1 MLKNLLLYTND
12 FLALLVM
19 QLAIITVISIQIYA
33 LIKVKSLQRKYYI
46 FLLIKI
52 LEIIFF
58 KYEIFY
64 MYLILFIIGV
74 ILNISLAIRGKK
86 IDIKEMILGTIIFST
101 VPLII
106 TFGILYLILLNFIYD
121 WKYISQKKYKKTKYQ

>member
-12 FLALLVM
+12 FLALFVM
-19 QLAIITVISIQIYA
+19 KLTIITVISIQMYA
-33 LIKVKSLQRKYYI
+33 LIKVKLFQRKYYI

-74 ILNISLAIRGKK
+74 ILNISLAIRGKN
-86 IDIKEMILGTIIFST
+86 IDIKEIILGIIIFSA

-106 TFGILYLILLNFIYD
+106 TFGILYLILLNFIYE
-121 WKYISQKKYKKTKYQ
+121 WKYIS

>member
-1 MLKNLLLYTND
+1 MKNFLLSNNGFTPVFDL
-12 FLALLVM
+12 
-19 QLAIITVISIQIYA
+19 QLAIISTIVVQIYA
-33 LIKVKSLQRKYYI
+33 LIKVKLLQKKYYI

-74 ILNISLAIRGKK
+74 ILNILLAIRGKN

-106 TFGILYLILLNFIYD
+106 AFGISYLILLNFIYE
-121 WKYISQKKYKKTKYQ
+121 

>member
-33 LIKVKSLQRKYYI
+33 LIKVKLLQRRYYI

-74 ILNISLAIRGKK
+74 ILNISLAINGKN
-86 IDIKEMILGTIIFST
+86 IDIKEIILGIIIFSA

-106 TFGILYLILLNFIYD
+106 TFGILYLILLNFIY
-121 WKYISQKKYKKTKYQ
+121 IFFLFLAQTFHQLF

>member
-12 FLALLVM
+12 FLALFVM
-19 QLAIITVISIQIYA
+19 QLTIITVISIQIYA

>member
-1 MLKNLLLYTND
+1 
-12 FLALLVM
+12 
-19 QLAIITVISIQIYA
+19 
-33 LIKVKSLQRKYYI
+33 
-46 FLLIKI
+46 
-52 LEIIFF
+52 
-58 KYEIFY
+58 

-74 ILNISLAIRGKK
+74 ILNILLAIRGKK
-86 IDIKEMILGTIIFST
+86 IDIKEMILGIIIFSA

>member
-1 MLKNLLLYTND
+1 
-12 FLALLVM
+12 
-19 QLAIITVISIQIYA
+19 
-33 LIKVKSLQRKYYI
+33 
-46 FLLIKI
+46 
-52 LEIIFF
+52 
-58 KYEIFY
+58 

-106 TFGILYLILLNFIYD
+106 TFGILYLILLNFIYE
-121 WKYISQKKYKKTKYQ
+121 

>member
-12 FLALLVM
+12 FLALFVM
-19 QLAIITVISIQIYA
+19 KLTIITVISIQIYA
-33 LIKVKSLQRKYYI
+33 LIKVKLFQRKYYI

-74 ILNISLAIRGKK
+74 ILNISLAIRGKN
-86 IDIKEMILGTIIFST
+86 IDIKEIILGIIIFSA

-106 TFGILYLILLNFIYD
+106 TFGILYLILLNFIYE
-121 WKYISQKKYKKTKYQ
+121 WKYIS

>member
-12 FLALLVM
+12 FLALFVM
-19 QLAIITVISIQIYA
+19 QLTIITVISIQIYA
-33 LIKVKSLQRKYYI
+33 LIKIKLFQRKYYI

-74 ILNISLAIRGKK
+74 ILNISLAINGKN
-86 IDIKEMILGTIIFST
+86 IDIKEIILGIIIFSA

-106 TFGILYLILLNFIYD
+106 TFGILYLILSNFIYE
-121 WKYISQKKYKKTKYQ
+121 

>member
-12 FLALLVM
+12 FLALFVM
-19 QLAIITVISIQIYA
+19 QLTIITVISIQIYA
-33 LIKVKSLQRKYYI
+33 LIKVKLLQRKYYI

-74 ILNISLAIRGKK
+74 ILNILLAIRGKN
-86 IDIKEMILGTIIFST
+86 IKEMILGTIIFST

-106 TFGILYLILLNFIYD
+106 TFGILYLILLNFIYE
-121 WKYISQKKYKKTKYQ
+121 

>member
-12 FLALLVM
+12 FLALFVM
-19 QLAIITVISIQIYA
+19 KLTIITVISIQIYA
-33 LIKVKSLQRKYYI
+33 LIKVKSLKKKYYI
-46 FLLIKI
+46 FLFIKI

-64 MYLILFIIGV
+64 MYLVLFIIGV
-74 ILNISLAIRGKK
+74 VLNISLAIREKN
-86 IDIKEMILGTIIFST
+86 IDIKEIILGIIIFST

-106 TFGILYLILLNFIYD
+106 TFGIIYLILLNFIYE
-121 WKYISQKKYKKTKYQ
+121 WKYIS

>member
-12 FLALLVM
+12 FLALFVM
-19 QLAIITVISIQIYA
+19 QLTIITVISIQIYA
-33 LIKVKSLQRKYYI
+33 LIKIKLFQRKYYI

-74 ILNISLAIRGKK
+74 ILNILLAIRGKK
-86 IDIKEMILGTIIFST
+86 IDIKEMILGTIIFSA

-106 TFGILYLILLNFIYD
+106 TFGILYLILLNFIYE
-121 WKYISQKKYKKTKYQ
+121 WKYIS

>member
-64 MYLILFIIGV
+64 MYLVLFIIGL
-74 ILNISLAIRGKK
+74 ILNILLTIREKK
-86 IDIKEMILGTIIFST
+86 IAIKEIILGIIIFST
-101 VPLII
+101 IPLII
-106 TFGILYLILLNFIYD
+106 TFGILYLILLNFIYE
-121 WKYISQKKYKKTKYQ
+121 

>member
-1 MLKNLLLYTND
+1 MKNFLLSNND
-12 FLALLVM
+12 FTPVFAL
-19 QLAIITVISIQIYA
+19 QLAIISTIVVQIYA
-33 LIKVKSLQRKYYI
+33 LIKVKLLQKKYYI

-74 ILNISLAIRGKK
+74 ILNILLAIREKN
-86 IDIKEMILGTIIFST
+86 IDIKEIILGTIIFSA

-106 TFGILYLILLNFIYD
+106 TFGILYLILLNFIYE
-121 WKYISQKKYKKTKYQ
+121 WKYIS

>member
-12 FLALLVM
+12 FLALFVM
-19 QLAIITVISIQIYA
+19 QLTIITVISIQIYA
-33 LIKVKSLQRKYYI
+33 LIKVKLLQRKYYI

-52 LEIIFF
+52 LEFIFF

-74 ILNISLAIRGKK
+74 MLNILLAIRQKN
-86 IDIKEMILGTIIFST
+86 IDVKEIILGTIIFST

-106 TFGILYLILLNFIYD
+106 IFGISYLILLNFIYE
-121 WKYISQKKYKKTKYQ
+121 WKCIS

>member
-1 MLKNLLLYTND
+1 MKNFLLSNND
-12 FLALLVM
+12 FTPVFAL
-19 QLAIITVISIQIYA
+19 QLAIISTIVVQIYA
-33 LIKVKSLQRKYYI
+33 LIKVKLLQKKYYI

-74 ILNISLAIRGKK
+74 ILNILLAIRGKN

-106 TFGILYLILLNFIYD
+106 TFGILYLILLNFIYE
-121 WKYISQKKYKKTKYQ
+121 WKYIS

>member
-12 FLALLVM
+12 FLALFVIKLT
-19 QLAIITVISIQIYA
+19 IITVISFQIYA
-33 LIKVKSLQRKYYI
+33 LIKVKLFQRKYYI

-74 ILNISLAIRGKK
+74 ILNISLAIRGKN
-86 IDIKEMILGTIIFST
+86 IDIKEIILGIIIFSA

-106 TFGILYLILLNFIYD
+106 TFGILYLILLNFIYE
-121 WKYISQKKYKKTKYQ
+121 

>member
-12 FLALLVM
+12 FLALFVM
-19 QLAIITVISIQIYA
+19 QLTIITVISIQIYA
-33 LIKVKSLQRKYYI
+33 LIKVKLLQRKYYI

-52 LEIIFF
+52 LEFIFF

-74 ILNISLAIRGKK
+74 MLNILLAIRQKN
-86 IDIKEMILGTIIFST
+86 IDVKEIILGTIIFST

-106 TFGILYLILLNFIYD
+106 TFGILYLILLNFIYE
-121 WKYISQKKYKKTKYQ
+121 WKYIS

>member
-12 FLALLVM
+12 FLVLFVM
-19 QLAIITVISIQIYA
+19 KLTIITVISIQIYA
-33 LIKVKSLQRKYYI
+33 LIKIKLFQRKYYI

-74 ILNISLAIRGKK
+74 ILNISLAIRGKN
-86 IDIKEMILGTIIFST
+86 IDIKEIILGIIIFSA

-106 TFGILYLILLNFIYD
+106 TFGILYLILLNFIYE
-121 WKYISQKKYKKTKYQ
+121 

>member
-1 MLKNLLLYTND
+1 
-12 FLALLVM
+12 M
-19 QLAIITVISIQIYA
+19 QLTIITVISIQIYA
-33 LIKVKSLQRKYYI
+33 LIKVKLLQRKYYI

-74 ILNISLAIRGKK
+74 VLNISLAIREKN
-86 IDIKEMILGTIIFST
+86 IDIKEIILG
-101 VPLII
+101 II
-106 TFGILYLILLNFIYD
+106 TFGIIYLILLNFIYE
-121 WKYISQKKYKKTKYQ
+121 

>member
-12 FLALLVM
+12 FLALFVM
-19 QLAIITVISIQIYA
+19 QLTIITVISIQIYA
-33 LIKVKSLQRKYYI
+33 LIKVKLLQRKYYI

-52 LEIIFF
+52 LEFIFF

-74 ILNISLAIRGKK
+74 MLNILLAIRQKN
-86 IDIKEMILGTIIFST
+86 IDVKEIILGIIIFSA

-106 TFGILYLILLNFIYD
+106 TFGILYLIVLNFIYE
-121 WKYISQKKYKKTKYQ
+121 WKYIS

>member
-12 FLALLVM
+12 FLALFVM
-19 QLAIITVISIQIYA
+19 QLTIITVISIQIYA
-33 LIKVKSLQRKYYI
+33 LIKVKLLQRKYYI

-64 MYLILFIIGV
+64 IYLILFIIGV
-74 ILNISLAIRGKK
+74 ILNILLAIRGKN

-106 TFGILYLILLNFIYD
+106 TFGILYLILLNFIYE
-121 WKYISQKKYKKTKYQ
+121 WKYISQKKHK

>member
-1 MLKNLLLYTND
+1 MLKNLLLDTND
-12 FLALLVM
+12 FLVLFVM
-19 QLAIITVISIQIYA
+19 KLTIITVISIQIYA
-33 LIKVKSLQRKYYI
+33 LIKVKLFQRKYYI

-74 ILNISLAIRGKK
+74 ILNISLAIRGKN
-86 IDIKEMILGTIIFST
+86 IDIKEIILGIIIFSA

-106 TFGILYLILLNFIYD
+106 TFGILYLILLNFIYE
-121 WKYISQKKYKKTKYQ
+121 WKYIS

>member
-12 FLALLVM
+12 FLALFVM
-19 QLAIITVISIQIYA
+19 QLTITTVISIQIYA
-33 LIKVKSLQRKYYI
+33 LIKVKLLQRKYYI

-52 LEIIFF
+52 LEFIFF

-74 ILNISLAIRGKK
+74 MLNILLAIRQKN
-86 IDIKEMILGTIIFST
+86 IDVKEIILGTIIFST

-106 TFGILYLILLNFIYD
+106 IFGISYLILLNFIYE
-121 WKYISQKKYKKTKYQ
+121 WKCIS

>member
-12 FLALLVM
+12 FLALFVM
-19 QLAIITVISIQIYA
+19 QLTIITVISIQIYA
-33 LIKVKSLQRKYYI
+33 LIKIKLFQRKYYI

-74 ILNISLAIRGKK
+74 ILNILLAIRGKK
-86 IDIKEMILGTIIFST
+86 IDIKEIILGTIIFST

-121 WKYISQKKYKKTKYQ
+121 

>member
-106 TFGILYLILLNFIYD
+106 TFGILYLILLNFIYE
-121 WKYISQKKYKKTKYQ
+121 WKYIS